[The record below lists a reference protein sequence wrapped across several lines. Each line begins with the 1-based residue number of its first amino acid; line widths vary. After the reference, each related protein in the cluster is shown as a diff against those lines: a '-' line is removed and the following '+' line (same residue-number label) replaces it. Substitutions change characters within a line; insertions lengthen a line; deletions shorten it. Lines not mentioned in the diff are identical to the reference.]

1 MERRWQFLIVLQ
13 PMNDYDFKQFLEVSI
28 DSYAEEKA
36 SAGNWK
42 QEEAYEKSKQEF
54 ERLLP
59 EGRHTE
65 DHFLYTIV
73 NQAIEE
79 KLGSLWVKVDNE
91 AKEAFIYEF
100 AINEDKQGRGFGTEA
115 IKALEVLLEK
125 KDIEGL
131 SLHVFGHNTKAIRLY
146 ERLGFKTTNIN
157 MKKSLQP
164 KSLLSD

>member
-1 MERRWQFLIVLQ
+1 
-13 PMNDYDFKQFLEVSI
+13 MNDYDYKQFLEVSI
-28 DSYAEEKA
+28 DSYAAEKA

-42 QEEAYEKSKQEF
+42 EEEAYEKSKQEF

-59 EGRHTE
+59 KGRHTE

-73 NQAIEE
+73 NAAIEE
-79 KLGSLWVKVDNE
+79 KVGILWVKEDNE

-100 AINEDKQGRGFGTEA
+100 AVNEDKQGRGFGTEA
-115 IKALEVLLEK
+115 IKALEVLLME

-157 MKKSLQP
+157 MKKSL
-164 KSLLSD
+164 